1 MDALPRGSRITFKQA
16 KPNPLFQ
23 GWLEELHKEAVENNS
38 NFELVVKE
46 ALTALSKYPLPL
58 QSGTECAILKGFD
71 KKLCAYLDK
80 RLEVHNYNKNL
91 LTNNSSPKSSDTET
105 YDLDS
110 PIRIDCEPKSPIIT
124 NSHSPVKT
132 NLSEPCN
139 SNSLSPVNINLSSDN
154 QENAQSSAS
163 GSSKAK
169 ATKKKQRGVYKP
181 AFRSGSYAILVG
193 LLEHFNQNPDSPA
206 LKKEDLIDIAQKH
219 SEESFTRPKPE
230 SFYTAWSNMTR
241 LVTKGLVNK
250 RKNGRKIEYF
260 LTDEGISKAQE
271 LLKEY
276 ANTPTANDIIFNGA
290 SPQRRSPD
298 MEVDIVIDR
307 PIVRE
312 ATKSPVP
319 VLQSLDAIE
328 MPPGSFDVILLID
341 KCETSGLSN
350 KHDPTVGQFKKY
362 PDLKHEYRSLKVGD
376 FTWVAQHKTNKDQEL
391 VLPYVVERKRMD
403 DLGSSIKDGRFHEQ
417 KFRLRKSG
425 LKNVIYLVENYGSN
439 KHVGLPIQ
447 SLMQALQNTRVQD
460 NFKVHETDSL
470 KNSARFLAMM
480 TKRLTIEYK
489 DKHLKGYNR
498 EPQGDDLMTFSFL
511 NQASK
516 KTKPLTVTETF
527 IKLLLQ
533 LKGASVEKA
542 LAITEVYKTPHSLI
556 EAYENCSQKEGE
568 FLLANLKYGDL
579 SRNVGPTVSKSVYH
593 LFSNINLA

>member
-1 MDALPRGSRITFKQA
+1 MNVIPQGSRITFKQA

-23 GWLEELHKEAVENNS
+23 GWLKELHKEAVENES
-38 NFELVVKE
+38 NFEPVVKE

-91 LTNNSSPKSSDTET
+91 LTNNSSSKSSDTET

-110 PIRIDCEPKSPIIT
+110 PVRIDCEPQP
-124 NSHSPVKT
+124 PV
-132 NLSEPCN
+132 NVPCN
-139 SNSLSPVNINLSSDN
+139 SNSHSTVSKNLRLEN
-154 QENAQSSAS
+154 QENVAQSSDAF
-163 GSSKAK
+163 GSSKSK
-169 ATKKKQRGVYKP
+169 ASKKKQRGVYKP
-181 AFRSGSYAILVG
+181 AFKSGSYAILVG
-193 LLEHFNQNPDSPA
+193 LLEHLKDNPDNPA

-219 SEESFTRPKPE
+219 SDESFTRPKPE

-290 SPQRRSPD
+290 SPQRRSPAV
-298 MEVDIVIDR
+298 ELDIEIDR
-307 PIVRE
+307 PIVRQ
-312 ATKSPVP
+312 AVKSPV
-319 VLQSLDAIE
+319 LEILNLDAIE
-328 MPPGSFDVILLID
+328 MLPGSFDIILLID

-350 KHDPTVGQFKKY
+350 KHDPTVTQFKKY

-376 FTWVAQHKTNKDQEL
+376 FTWVAQHKANKDQEL

-498 EPQGDDLMTFSFL
+498 EPQGDELMTFSFL

-579 SRNVGPTVSKSVYH
+579 NRNVGPTVSKSVYH
-593 LFSNINLA
+593 LFSNIDLA